1 MIYSNQHTEFLSLD
15 QQQKEKSALMLA
27 RSTETKRE
35 GEDKR
40 NQEEKGIQQVTEKVL
55 NHLHIFDYVLY
66 WAFEPSL
73 HRIMSPLKY
82 NYSEESKGRNH
93 QTGIFLC

>member
-1 MIYSNQHTEFLSLD
+1 
-15 QQQKEKSALMLA
+15 MLA

-55 NHLHIFDYVLY
+55 KHVHILIMFS
-66 WAFEPSL
+66 FEPSL

-82 NYSEESKGRNH
+82 NYFEESKGRNH
-93 QTGIFLC
+93 QTGIFLCQASPFPNGRHCD

>member
-1 MIYSNQHTEFLSLD
+1 MTYSNQHTEFLSLY
-15 QQQKEKSALMLA
+15 QQQKENSALMLA

-55 NHLHIFDYVLY
+55 KHVHIL
-66 WAFEPSL
+66 
-73 HRIMSPLKY
+73 IMFS
-82 NYSEESKGRNH
+82 
-93 QTGIFLC
+93 TGLLNPPCIGS

>member
-1 MIYSNQHTEFLSLD
+1 
-15 QQQKEKSALMLA
+15 MLA

-55 NHLHIFDYVLY
+55 KHVHIL
-66 WAFEPSL
+66 
-73 HRIMSPLKY
+73 IMFSTGLLNPPCIGSWVPWNIIILKNPKAETTKQESFFVKQAPFPMDDTVTNWVSPMIAIK
-82 NYSEESKGRNH
+82 
-93 QTGIFLC
+93 T